1 MFTFSP
7 FNFEV
12 EEYSDYIARREY
24 WDSFARE
31 WRNSPM
37 EAKLIRLGGFVLKGG
52 NLNDVLERYAE
63 GRDFTYRHQVQS
75 CVLTYII
82 NLMSGETL
90 DIYTKSPTL
99 DRLKRLDKEEL
110 VLLLTRELKRR
121 VRQTYAFIKGD
132 VEKHWE
138 VSKEDLLN
146 DDILSEIE
154 EEHWRNH
161 PEESFAWY
169 LKRTSRW
176 DDPNFC
182 LW

>member
-63 GRDFTYRHQVQS
+63 GRDFTYRYQVQS

-90 DIYTKSPTL
+90 NIYTKSPTL
-99 DRLKRLDKEEL
+99 DRLKRLD
-110 VLLLTRELKRR
+110 
-121 VRQTYAFIKGD
+121 
-132 VEKHWE
+132 
-138 VSKEDLLN
+138 
-146 DDILSEIE
+146 
-154 EEHWRNH
+154 
-161 PEESFAWY
+161 
-169 LKRTSRW
+169 
-176 DDPNFC
+176 
-182 LW
+182 